1 MPTVSSGRL
10 PSGRQ
15 PSGDGNRSAPR
26 AGHARPASRPPSTAA
41 PTAPGRRPISV
52 GEAGEPRSRRGLAIG
67 LIAGA
72 IVVIVGLGV
81 AVIVLATGRSS
92 EQPVAVRSTLLHAPE
107 EPAPAETT
115 TTQPSTVVT
124 VTSAPVTQ
132 AVTAPPIT
140 APPSTDPSPTAPR
153 LEPTDATMPLDTWAV
168 LLGSLDSE
176 GQAEQRLASLR
187 GVAPH
192 ARIVNS
198 DEIGSLK
205 DGYWVVYEG
214 GFATADEATAT
225 CRAMGF
231 ANRDQCY
238 AAYLSM
244 DPADLHRRVYPD

>member
-1 MPTVSSGRL
+1 MGIVLRPVPDTSG
-10 PSGRQ
+10 
-15 PSGDGNRSAPR
+15 PR
-26 AGHARPASRPPSTAA
+26 VDR
-41 PTAPGRRPISV
+41 
-52 GEAGEPRSRRGLAIG
+52 RRGLTIG
-67 LIAGA
+67 FIAGA
-72 IVVIVGLGV
+72 IVLIVGLGV

-92 EQPVAVRSTLLHAPE
+92 EQPVAVRSTVLRVPE

-124 VTSAPVTQ
+124 VTSAPATQ

-214 GFATADEATAT
+214 GFATADEAIAT